1 MNDLKVFMHQEFGD
15 IRTTVQDGEPW
26 FIAKDIATALGYA
39 NTRKAISDHVDEED
53 RDGVTIRD
61 SMGRV
66 QEAIAINESGMYSL
80 IMCSKLES
88 AKRFKHWVT
97 SDVLPAIRKTGGY
110 SSEKLLTGPELM
122 AAALLEA
129 DKTIKSHELRIA
141 EMRPKEI
148 FADAVCASPSTILVG
163 ELAKVM
169 SQNGFKIGAN
179 RLFERLRQ
187 DGFLI
192 RGNRSDRNLPT
203 QKSMEMGLFEIKET
217 AITHSDGHVT
227 TNKTPKVT
235 GKGQVYFVNRYCRM
249 ELSA

>member
-1 MNDLKVFMHQEFGD
+1 MNDLKVFSTD
-15 IRTTVQDGEPW
+15 VIPVYTTDTNEEVVKGRELHD
-26 FIAKDIATALGYA
+26 ALGIGKHYTTWLQDMA
-39 NTRKAISDHVDEED
+39 AYGFEEEED
-53 RDGVTIRD
+53 FFPISGESTGGRPSTDHILKFDMAKHICMIQRTEVGKRIR
-61 SMGRV
+61 
-66 QEAIAINESGMYSL
+66 QKL
-80 IMCSKLES
+80 IDLE
-88 AKRFKHWVT
+88 KEVT
-97 SDVLPAIRKTGGY
+97 SG
-110 SSEKLLTGPELM
+110 KLLTGPELM

-203 QKSMEMGLFEIKET
+203 QKSMDMGLFEIKET